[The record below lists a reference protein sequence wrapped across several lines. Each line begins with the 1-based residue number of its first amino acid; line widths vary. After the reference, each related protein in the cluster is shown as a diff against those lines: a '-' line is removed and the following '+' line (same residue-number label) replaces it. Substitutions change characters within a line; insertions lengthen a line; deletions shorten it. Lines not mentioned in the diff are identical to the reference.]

1 MKLTDLQEEQVRGWV
16 ASGLGIGG
24 VQTKLE
30 KEFGISM
37 TYMDVRFLIDDIG
50 AEIKEPEKK
59 ADLSGALQNAG
70 ALPDAADALQEG
82 LGGSASGDV
91 AGDSLSGEGADVGR
105 VGAGGHFDGGENLSE
120 GRAEGVNI
128 SVDELPK
135 SGCVASGSVVFSD
148 GGSAKWAVR
157 RDGGLDFAPEVDGY
171 MPPTQDIGEF
181 ENKLREVMGGGSSS
195 GDGDASDSKI
205 KVTLSPL
212 QRPDSLAF
220 GDVEF
225 SDGSKAEWRI
235 DRIGQ
240 LVLIPSDPQK
250 KPPQD
255 DMPAF
260 ERKLSKILSKMY

>member
-171 MPPTQDIGEF
+171 MPPAQDIGEF
-181 ENKLREVMGGGSSS
+181 ENKLREIMWRGSSS
-195 GDGDASDSKI
+195 GCDDASDSKI